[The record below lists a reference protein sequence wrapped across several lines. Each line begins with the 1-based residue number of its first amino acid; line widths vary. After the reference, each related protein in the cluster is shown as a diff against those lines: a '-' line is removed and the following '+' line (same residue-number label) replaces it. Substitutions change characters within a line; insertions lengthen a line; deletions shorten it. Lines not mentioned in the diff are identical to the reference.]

1 MQIFQSNLQPKNPK
15 NPWNS
20 KEKKKKTFTYKNIA
34 SKISTI
40 EVLSAT
46 Q

>member
-15 NPWNS
+15 NSWNS
-20 KEKKKKTFTYKNIA
+20 KEKKKTFTYKNIA